1 MRELALEGK
10 TGQDIE
16 PSKHGL
22 EKSRNVTAK
31 AKALPHNT
39 PNISVRRFNRSYRS
53 SYNNDDTQM
62 NASTGSVSSNV
73 SEKSV
78 VNIELMKCDCC
89 GRSFAPNVYEK
100 HFDSNGQPK
109 CANDKKRPVF
119 NSAKARIANSS
130 NLNQDE
136 QVQVLQANKKV
147 TKDLAKKK
155 NGKVRSM
162 EKIRRSSK
170 WREESRPS
178 AMP

>member
-1 MRELALEGK
+1 
-10 TGQDIE
+10 
-16 PSKHGL
+16 
-22 EKSRNVTAK
+22 
-31 AKALPHNT
+31 
-39 PNISVRRFNRSYRS
+39 
-53 SYNNDDTQM
+53 
-62 NASTGSVSSNV
+62 
-73 SEKSV
+73 
-78 VNIELMKCDCC
+78 MKCDCC

-155 NGKVRSM
+155 NGKGRSRWRRLYEAASG
-162 EKIRRSSK
+162 EKSP
-170 WREESRPS
+170 EPS
-178 AMP
+178 AML

>member
-1 MRELALEGK
+1 
-10 TGQDIE
+10 
-16 PSKHGL
+16 
-22 EKSRNVTAK
+22 
-31 AKALPHNT
+31 
-39 PNISVRRFNRSYRS
+39 
-53 SYNNDDTQM
+53 M

-78 VNIELMKCDCC
+78 VNIELIKCDCC
-89 GRSFAPNVYEK
+89 GHSFAPNVYEK

-136 QVQVLQANKKV
+136 QMQVLRANKRV

-155 NGKVRSM
+155 NGKGRSRWRRLYEAASG
-162 EKIRRSSK
+162 EKSP
-170 WREESRPS
+170 EPS
-178 AMP
+178 AML